1 MSVNSLLL
9 KCRVARKLLMIPGPI
24 EFTPEVLRAMGM
36 ATTSHIAP
44 NFVEVFGRAL
54 ERLRQVF
61 LCPSGQ
67 PFVIAGS
74 GTLAMD
80 IAAANLVEPGDR
92 ALVVNTGYFSD
103 RFAAILERYG
113 AEVTHVRAPA
123 IGDAPALE
131 EVEAALK
138 GNDYKL
144 MTITHVDTSTAVRAD
159 VKGLAALGR
168 EYGVLVVVDG
178 VCATAGEEMRQE
190 EWGIDLALTASQKA
204 IGVPPGLAL
213 VVAGPRAMQAFRRRK
228 TPVANYYADWAN
240 WLPIMEAYEAR
251 QPSYFGT
258 PPVNLIWALDV
269 SLGQILEEGMDAR
282 FARHRRLS
290 EAFKAAITALG
301 LKQVPVSP
309 DRAAATLTAPYYP
322 DGVDRKLLGYI
333 KEAGVILAGGL
344 HPAIKDRYFRVGHMG
359 AVSSSD
365 ILATVGAI
373 EQGLA
378 RAGYEFKAGV
388 GLAAAQEVLRVA

>member
-1 MSVNSLLL
+1 M
-9 KCRVARKLLMIPGPI
+9 KDRKLLMIPGPI

-36 ATTSHIAP
+36 PTTSHVAP
-44 NFVEVFGRAL
+44 NFIEVFGQAL

-80 IAAANLVEPGDR
+80 IAAVNLIEPGDK
-92 ALVVNTGYFSD
+92 ALVVNTGYFGD

-113 AEVTHVRAPA
+113 AAVTQVRAPA
-123 IGDAPALE
+123 VGDAPALE

-138 GNDYKL
+138 GGGYKL
-144 MTITHVDTSTAVRAD
+144 MTVTHVDTSTAVAAD
-159 VKGLAALGR
+159 VKGLASLGR
-168 EYGVLVVVDG
+168 GYGALVVVDG
-178 VCATAGEEMRQE
+178 VCAVAGEEMRQE

-213 VVAGPRAMQAFRRRK
+213 VVAGPRAIDALRNRK
-228 TPVANYYADWAN
+228 TPVVNYYADWAQ
-240 WLPIMEAYEAR
+240 WLPIMESYEAR

-258 PPVNLIWALDV
+258 PPVNLIWALNV
-269 SLGQILEEGMDAR
+269 SLGQILDEGMDAR

-290 EAFKAAITALG
+290 EACKAAVNALG
-301 LKQVPVSP
+301 MKQVPVSP
-309 DRAAATLTAPYYP
+309 DKMATTLTAPYYP
-322 DGVDRKLLGYI
+322 DKVDRTVLGHI
-333 KEAGVILAGGL
+333 KEAGAILAGGL
-344 HPAIKDRYFRVGHMG
+344 HPAIKDKYFRIGHMG
-359 AVSSSD
+359 VVSASD

-373 EQGLA
+373 EKGLTQV
-378 RAGYEFKAGV
+378 GYEFEAGA
-388 GLAAAQEVLRVA
+388 GLAAAQAVLTRQ

>member
-1 MSVNSLLL
+1 M
-9 KCRVARKLLMIPGPI
+9 KDRKLLMIPGPI

-36 ATTSHIAP
+36 ATTSHVAP
-44 NFVEVFGRAL
+44 NFIEAFGQAL

-80 IAAANLVEPGDR
+80 IAAANLIESGEK
-92 ALVVNTGYFSD
+92 ALVVSTGYFSD

-113 AEVTHVRAPA
+113 TAVTVVHAPA
-123 IGDAPALE
+123 IGDVPALE

-138 GNDYKL
+138 SGSYKL
-144 MTITHVDTSTAVRAD
+144 MAITHVDTSTAVGAD

-168 EYGVLVVVDG
+168 EHGALVVVDG
-178 VCATAGEEMRQE
+178 VCAVAGEEMHQE

-213 VVAGPRAMQAFRRRK
+213 VVAGPRAMDAFRRRK
-228 TPVANYYADWAN
+228 TPVGNYYADWTE

-258 PPVNLIWALDV
+258 PAVNLVWALNL
-269 SLGQILEEGMDAR
+269 SLGQILDEGMGAR

-290 EAFKAAITALG
+290 EAFKAAVTALG
-301 LKQVPVSP
+301 LRQVPVAP
-309 DRAAATLTAPYYP
+309 DKTATTMTAPYYP
-322 DGVDRKLLGYI
+322 DGVDSTVLKYI
-333 KEAGVILAGGL
+333 NEGGVILAGGL
-344 HPAIKDRYFRVGHMG
+344 HPAIKARYFRIGHMG
-359 AVSSSD
+359 AVSASD

-373 EQGLA
+373 ETGLA
-378 RAGYEFKAGV
+378 RAGYEFEAGV
-388 GLAAAQEVLRVA
+388 GLAAAQEVLRIA